1 MSATMAMIDYF
12 HFNLSNTD
20 FERLSRTLNFS
31 FAEIQKAQNYEGSQS
46 VGKDTEEI
54 TISGSLTTIRS
65 GLRPLADLETIAK
78 RKESV
83 PFVMGY
89 GDILGDFKI
98 TKISEDRSVFLED
111 GKSVMVEFTID
122 LKRVGQ

>member
-1 MSATMAMIDYF
+1 MSTMALIDDF
-12 HFNLSNTD
+12 AFNLSTKD
-20 FERLSRTLNFS
+20 FDRLSRTLSFS
-31 FAEIQKAQNYEGSQS
+31 FADIQKAQDYEGSQS

-54 TISGSLTTIRS
+54 TISGSLTTVRS
-65 GLRPLADLETIAK
+65 GLRPLSDLEAIAK
-78 RKESV
+78 RKEAV

-98 TKISEDRSVFLED
+98 TKISEERTKFLED
-111 GKSVMVEFTID
+111 GKSVLVEFSID

>member
-1 MSATMAMIDYF
+1 MSTMAMIGDF
-12 HFNLSNTD
+12 AFNLSTRD
-20 FERLSRTLNFS
+20 FYRLSRTLNFS
-31 FAEIQKAQNYEGSQS
+31 FAEIQKAQDYEGSQS

-54 TISGSLTTIRS
+54 GISGSITTIRG
-65 GLRPLADLETIAK
+65 GLRPLAELETIAK
-78 RKESV
+78 RKEAV
-83 PFVMGY
+83 PFIMGY

-111 GKSVMVEFTID
+111 GKSVMVEFSID